1 VTPPPPV
8 PITADEYEHGGG
20 DAPPPCWLAL
30 WATIRG
36 WLALVGALVIVA
48 AVAALVGYALGRHS
62 VAPHPGEEARLDSA
76 VARLTATADSARRV
90 AEWERAQRVIAEQR
104 AAALP
109 RVEIRGPGVVAIGPV
124 GDDSMRHSMSGR
136 IEPRIEPRI
145 AVVPVEVTA
154 ALDAERRVNDA
165 LRGELRADS
174 VLIAAERARGDSLA
188 RSVVLARA
196 GRRGWLSDRVVLTV
210 GYGVTSAGGVVRP
223 GWQVGVGV
231 ALWRWP

>member
-1 VTPPPPV
+1 MTPPPPV

-30 WATIRG
+30 WATIRRG
-36 WLALVGALVIVA
+36 LALVGALVIVG
-48 AVAALVGYALGRHS
+48 AVAGLAGYAVGRHS

-76 VARLTATADSARRV
+76 VARLAATADSARRV

-109 RVEIRGPGVVAIGPV
+109 RVEIRGPGVVAIGPAA
-124 GDDSMRHSMSGR
+124 GDRTEPH
-136 IEPRIEPRI
+136 IEPHI

-154 ALDAERRVNDA
+154 ALDAERRINDA

-196 GRRGWLSDRVVLTV
+196 GRRGWLSDRVVLSV

-223 GWQVGVGV
+223 GWQVGVGI